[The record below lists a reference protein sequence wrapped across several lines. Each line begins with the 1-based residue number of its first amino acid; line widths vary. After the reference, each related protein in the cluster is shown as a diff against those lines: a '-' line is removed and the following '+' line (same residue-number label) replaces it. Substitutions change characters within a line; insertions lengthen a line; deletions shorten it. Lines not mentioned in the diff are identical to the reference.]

1 MKSRRTNRAKAV
13 SHECRN
19 NGDCPWCTG
28 NRLYSSMKYDDY
40 KKEMEEEMK
49 AIRFEEDIPLH
60 LEFEGFPCI
69 ITDVAWMEQQILN
82 VPVPSQVRVLWEQD
96 DTLFDAWVS
105 PNLVKSKY
113 KEEAE
118 W

>member
-1 MKSRRTNRAKAV
+1 
-13 SHECRN
+13 
-19 NGDCPWCTG
+19 
-28 NRLYSSMKYDDY
+28 
-40 KKEMEEEMK
+40 MEEEMK